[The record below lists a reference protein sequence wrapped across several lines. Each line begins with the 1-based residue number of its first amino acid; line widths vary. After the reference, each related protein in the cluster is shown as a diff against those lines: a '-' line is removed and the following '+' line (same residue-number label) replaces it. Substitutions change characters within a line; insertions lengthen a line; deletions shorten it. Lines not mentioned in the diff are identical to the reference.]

1 LSQHEDQFYI
11 ARVASQNLATDQRFT
26 FSLSKI
32 ENAEKFKKKKK
43 DSMSLLE

>member
-1 LSQHEDQFYI
+1 
-11 ARVASQNLATDQRFT
+11 VASQNLATDQRFT

-43 DSMSLLE
+43 KKDSMSLLE